1 MNLLT
6 DAWLPVRRA
15 DGSQTL
21 IAPWQIT
28 GNYDNNP
35 VIAIETHRA
44 DFTGSVMQFCIGLL
58 QTTLPVKNPIEWR
71 HYLEKPPTPEALQKL
86 FEPIVFAFELSGD
99 GPRFMQ
105 DSDRDL
111 PGTEIDIAALLI
123 DTPGENA
130 LKSNIDHFIKR
141 GRVNRICPPCTAAA
155 LFTLMTNA
163 PSGGAGHRTS
173 LRGGGPLTTL
183 ILFNKNPAN
192 NDQPVTLWQN
202 LWLNILDQKTFLG
215 DYIGPNDA
223 TVLFPWLSLTRT
235 SEKGQTVTPAE
246 AHPVEVYWATPRRI
260 RLNFEDLAHG
270 QCDICGRNSKQL
282 IQNYVTKNYGANY
295 TLWEHP
301 LSPHYRQKPDSELL
315 PSHPQPGGFS
325 YRHWPELVASEA
337 NPLRQPARVVGALST
352 RWRKTGPLP
361 KTRLWAFGYDMDN
374 MKPRCWY
381 EGQFPIF
388 AIEPDERQAIFTGL
402 ATTLVEAA
410 NEVRGHLV
418 KCLKEAWS
426 ERPSDLKGDFSF
438 IDSAFWNNTETPFY
452 GLLEPLSECPL
463 ETESGRADIQD
474 TLQEWHKTLCHHAL
488 KLFELWAE
496 SGHWEFEDPKRIA
509 KAHNK
514 LRSLLYGKRFKTK
527 ILGLNQSIS
536 ST

>member
-1 MNLLT
+1 MNLLI
-6 DAWLPVRRA
+6 DLWLPVRRA
-15 DGSQTL
+15 DGNLTY

-28 GNYDNNP
+28 EDYDDNP
-35 VIAIETHRA
+35 VVAINTPRA
-44 DFTGSVMQFCIGLL
+44 DFTGSLMQFCIGLL
-58 QTTLPVKNPIEWR
+58 QTTLAVKNPIEWR
-71 HYLEKPPTPEALQKL
+71 RHLEKPPSPEKL
-86 FEPIVFAFELSGD
+86 RAQFDPVAYAFELSGD

-105 DSDRDL
+105 DFDKDL
-111 PGTEIDIAALLI
+111 PGTEINIAALLI
-123 DTPGENA
+123 DAPGDNA
-130 LKSNIDHFIKR
+130 LRSNIDHFIKR
-141 GRVNRICPPCTAAA
+141 NQINGLCLPCIALA

-183 ILFNKNPAN
+183 ILFNENPAN
-192 NDQPVTLWQN
+192 NDKPVTLWQN
-202 LWLNILDQKTFLG
+202 LWLNVLDQTTFLG
-215 DYIGPNDA
+215 DYTGPNDVNTA
-223 TVLFPWLSLTRT
+223 FPWLSPTRT

-246 AHPVEVYWATPRRI
+246 AHPTVVYWATPRRI
-260 RLNFEDLAHG
+260 RLNFQDFSVD
-270 QCDICGRNSKQL
+270 QCDICGRHSEQL
-282 IQNYVTKNYGANY
+282 VQRYVTKNYGANY

-325 YRHWPELVASEA
+325 YRHWPELIANDA
-337 NPLRQPARVVGALST
+337 NPLRQAARVIGVLNT

-388 AIEPDERQAIFTGL
+388 AIEPDERQAIFKGL

-410 NEVRGHLV
+410 NESRGHLV

-426 ERPSDLKGDFSF
+426 DRPGDLKGDFSF
-438 IDSAFWNNTETPFY
+438 VDSAFWSNTETPFY
-452 GLLEPLSECPL
+452 ELLERLSNIAL
-463 ETESGRADIQD
+463 ESESAKIDIQD
-474 TLQEWHKTLCHHAL
+474 TLQNWHKALCYQALTL
-488 KLFELWAE
+488 FQLWAE
-496 SGHWEFEDPKRIA
+496 SGYWEFEDPKRIA

-527 ILGLNQSIS
+527 LLGLDQAIN